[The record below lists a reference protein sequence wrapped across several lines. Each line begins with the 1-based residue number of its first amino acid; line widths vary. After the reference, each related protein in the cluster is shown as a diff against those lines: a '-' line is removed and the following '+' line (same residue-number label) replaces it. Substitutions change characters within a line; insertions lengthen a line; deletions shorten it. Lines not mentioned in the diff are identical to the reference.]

1 MNLIERFYIVGY
13 QRQVLLTFFHGIV
26 VLRVDVLPD
35 GIILFSCH
43 QNGITF
49 ITVENY
55 VFNTQNKLEI
65 SLRHTLSSRKKNM
78 NMFLTCR
85 YSTLLFN
92 KSMQELNRKFAA
104 ISTAILATCFAIKS
118 SYCLVENDGI
128 FYVYFVHNFKCS
140 RCCRTS
146 EAILYLQTIPINFIQ
161 TVYSPAYH

>member
-65 SLRHTLSSRKKNM
+65 SLRHTLSSRKK
-78 NMFLTCR
+78 T
-85 YSTLLFN
+85 
-92 KSMQELNRKFAA
+92 
-104 ISTAILATCFAIKS
+104 
-118 SYCLVENDGI
+118 
-128 FYVYFVHNFKCS
+128 
-140 RCCRTS
+140 
-146 EAILYLQTIPINFIQ
+146 
-161 TVYSPAYH
+161 